1 MTFEPI
7 DWPDEYETAATR
19 PRPRRR
25 ILGRRA
31 HRRRLEIL
39 GALLAGPAPE
49 SDLACRCRRMPGTLY
64 ADLVKLEHE
73 GEVTIER
80 VRYDGRPRTAYRL
93 PTLEERAAR
102 LALEERLRGALH
114 AAVDPLEGDRG

>member
-1 MTFEPI
+1 
-7 DWPDEYETAATR
+7 
-19 PRPRRR
+19 
-25 ILGRRA
+25 
-31 HRRRLEIL
+31 
-39 GALLAGPAPE
+39 
-49 SDLACRCRRMPGTLY
+49 MPGTLY